1 MEVGGKMRDRGLSC
15 YHCLPSTYQDVFP
28 LTAAQSEI
36 KVLALKYLKDNFFF
50 YKILCS

>member
-1 MEVGGKMRDRGLSC
+1 MEVGGKMKNRGLSC

-36 KVLALKYLKDNFFF
+36 KVLAFKYLKDNFF
-50 YKILCS
+50 YKMLSS